1 MILMHASTQKQV
13 DNFLKSPLHA
23 LSLSG
28 EPGAGKGTLAKF
40 IAAQVLKIDHGIT
53 EHPYFSQL
61 DGNDKVGIDEIRQL
75 QTFLKLKVPGKAVY
89 KRTVLLE
96 NLDGLRHEAQN
107 ALLKT
112 IEEPPADTIIIV
124 TYSLTNKVLPTL
136 HSRLQNIKVMP
147 VDLESAEQT
156 LSDQFNQKLI
166 KQSYYMSGGQPGI
179 MFSLLEKESSHPLI
193 GAIEEARR
201 VLGMS
206 RFERLNQVDKL
217 IKNKDVAT
225 SSILDGLY
233 RLIDAGYKQALE
245 KRRADELKPFSV
257 RLKLIEQA
265 IRDLQENVQ
274 PKLVL
279 SRLFTEL

>member
-1 MILMHASTQKQV
+1 MLMHASTQKQV
-13 DNFLKSPLHA
+13 DNFLKSPSHA

-28 EPGAGKGTLAKF
+28 EPGAGKGTLAQY
-40 IAAQVLKIDHGIT
+40 IAQQILKVDQDIT
-53 EHPYFSQL
+53 RHPYFTQL
-61 DGNDKVGIDEIRQL
+61 DGNNKIGIDEIRSL
-75 QTFLKLKVPGKAVY
+75 QTFLNLRVPGEKSF
-89 KRTVLLE
+89 KRAVLLE

-112 IEEPPADTIIIV
+112 VEEPPADTIIIV
-124 TYSLTNKVLPTL
+124 TYSLSNWVLSTL

-147 VDLESAEQT
+147 VNLEYVEQT
-156 LSDQFNQKLI
+156 LEGKFNQKLI
-166 KQSYYMSGGQPGI
+166 RQSYYMSGGLPGI
-179 MFSLLEKESSHPLI
+179 MNSLLEEETSHPLI
-193 GAIEEARR
+193 KAISEAKA

-217 IKNKDVAT
+217 AKSKDMTV

-233 RLIDAGYKQALE
+233 RLIDASYKQALE
-245 KRRADELKPFSV
+245 KRRTDELKPFLL

-265 IRDLQENVQ
+265 SRDLQENVQ